1 MQRPSDIPLD
11 SLHGRKEDVGRTM
24 RLTVREVLPAS
35 RLGEFALDPAQGD
48 VRAVFMPLARLQ
60 AELEVGARV
69 NALLVRRAA
78 ALGDAALGDAVSGDL
93 AAIVRGRRRSRT
105 SASR

>member
-1 MQRPSDIPLD
+1 
-11 SLHGRKEDVGRTM
+11 M

-35 RLGEFALDPAQGD
+35 RLGEFALDPQQGD
-48 VRAVFMPLARLQ
+48 VRAVFVPLARLQ

-78 ALGDAALGDAVSGDL
+78 VSGDAVPGDAALGDTVL
-93 AAIVRGRRRSRT
+93 KPTLRPAISPPSSERRRRSRT